1 MKVQKLILG
10 TVFSLLYILFLT
22 GSGQQTD
29 VRAEN
34 RFPQELVS
42 MLEEAFTEK
51 GWRGVQEMLETG
63 GRMSAAEGGQFGME
77 SGQPG
82 LDSASSGTDNGR
94 PGEDS
99 ARPVWNC
106 VDMLVESELFQH
118 FPLINEYKDQM
129 IYEYEPYDAVSW
141 LYHGPKDSYCIYYLP
156 ERDRGKYA
164 LVFESGKSGGK
175 RAYSVLL
182 ADLADDMFVTVA
194 EFDVQSDMGRMFLYE
209 GEYYYI
215 YGWKSGD
222 SEGGC
227 DGFMLHRLSVN
238 PKRETLFGR
247 YTPEGEFVLTEGEI
261 FVTEKTEDLFTPSER
276 RVGQFGYIVYD
287 NRWDFEEERNLPFAD
302 DKTFERLREA
312 YAGIELRGEFQE
324 CDSEMNAVYL
334 EAFRKLMENEA
345 DFYDPETGRLFLL
358 KDYEGVQLDIKEEGI
373 YDPGRF
379 EYYFFDADGDGSPE
393 LGILEEY
400 PEGHSAFLYLFRY
413 DPDTG
418 KYSLWLSLYPPCDRL
433 LGTGKVQEYDGYH
446 MKMEYGYYQL
456 DPEGGVEYKACLFYL
471 PVNMFEQ
478 ICLVMLP
485 AGVDPALNTDM
496 TRRMEQCGIYA
507 RESGE
512 WYFRVTKEQFE
523 ELEEAF
529 DEARESAE
537 EREKEVLYTYEELF
551 GK

>member
-1 MKVQKLILG
+1 MKAQKLILG
-10 TVFSLLYILFLT
+10 IAFSLLYLLFLT
-22 GSGQQTD
+22 GSGQQAD
-29 VRAEN
+29 VRSEP
-34 RFPQELVS
+34 RFPQDLVS

-63 GRMSAAEGGQFGME
+63 GRMSAAEGSQIGLE
-77 SGQPG
+77 SGQ
-82 LDSASSGTDNGR
+82 S
-94 PGEDS
+94 GEDDVQP
-99 ARPVWNC
+99 AWNC
-106 VDMLVESELFQH
+106 VDMLTDSEVFQH
-118 FPLINEYKDQM
+118 FPLISEYKDQM

-141 LYHGPKDSYCIYYLP
+141 LYHGPKDIYYIYSLP
-156 ERDRGKYA
+156 EMDRGKYA
-164 LVFESGKSGGK
+164 LVYESGTSGGK

-194 EFDVQSDMGRMFLYE
+194 EFDVQSGIGRIFLYE

-215 YGWKSGD
+215 YGWKSGGL
-222 SEGGC
+222 EGGC

-247 YTPEGEFVLTEGEI
+247 NTPEGEFVLTEGEI

-302 DKTFERLREA
+302 DKTFARLREA
-312 YAGIELRGEFQE
+312 YSEIELQGEFRE
-324 CDSEMNAVYL
+324 CDPETNTVYL
-334 EAFRKLMENEA
+334 GAFRKLMQNEV
-345 DFYDPETGRLFLL
+345 DFYDPKTGQFFLL

-418 KYSLWLSLYPPCDRL
+418 KCSLWLSLYPPYDLL
-433 LGTGKVQEYDGYH
+433 LGTRKVLEYDGYH
-446 MKMEYGYYQL
+446 MKTDYGYYQL
-456 DPEGGVEYKACLFYL
+456 DPDGGVEYKACLYYL
-471 PVNMFEQ
+471 PIGMFEQ
-478 ICLVMLP
+478 LCLVMLP
-485 AGVDPALNTDM
+485 AGTDPALNVDI
-496 TRRMEQCGIYA
+496 TRGMEQCGIYA

-512 WYFRVTKEQFE
+512 WYFRVTEEQFE

-529 DEARESAE
+529 WEARDSAE
-537 EREKEVLYTYEELF
+537 KREQEVLYTFDELF